1 MVSSKSLFFKLIML
15 RCPGF
20 PHSFFLEV
28 FMQVRKLV
36 IVGGVAGGASAAA
49 KARRC
54 SEEVEIVIYEKGSDI
69 SYANC
74 GLPYYLS
81 GVIEKREDLLI
92 SSAEFFQRRFRVDA
106 RTNCEVVK
114 IDRKEKRL
122 IINNLA
128 TGLTEEES
136 YDRLVLAPGSH
147 SIIPPVPG
155 VDLPFVST
163 LKTLEDT
170 DRIFDFLKE
179 KKPQR
184 AVVVGGGLIG
194 VEAIENLALKG
205 LKTTVVE
212 LAPQLLTFLDWEMA
226 EKVRWHMLH
235 KGVNLHLA
243 EGLASVEEQN
253 GQGIVRTD
261 QGREIPTDLVLLAVG
276 IRPNVDLAKNAGL
289 ELGITGGIKVN
300 EFMQTS
306 DPNIFAAGD
315 CIETTNL
322 VTGKP
327 TLTPMGSAANKEG
340 RAAGA
345 NALGRR
351 VVVKGFT
358 GTIIVKVFD
367 LTVAKTGLSERE
379 ALAEGYS
386 PLALYVDPSHL
397 AGYYPGAKTLSIKT
411 VTERDSGRLLGA
423 QVIGEEGVDKR
434 IDVLAT
440 AIYHHMSLEDL
451 LHLDLA
457 YAPPYSAARDP
468 VVIAGAVGQNYYQG
482 DWNPITPQEVKKKMD
497 SGEDIALVDVRNRLE
512 LTKQDPLPG
521 AIHIPI
527 DLLRRELQ
535 KLDPDKETILYCAQ
549 GLRSY
554 LGNRILAMNGFKRVK
569 TMSGGLDNWMY
580 EVKSAD
586 SS

>member
-1 MVSSKSLFFKLIML
+1 MKIS
-15 RCPGF
+15 
-20 PHSFFLEV
+20 
-28 FMQVRKLV
+28 KLV

-54 SEEVEIVIYEKGSDI
+54 SEEVDIIMYEKGPDI

-81 GVIEKREDLLI
+81 GVIQRREDLLI
-92 SSAEFFQRRFRVDA
+92 TTAQFFRRRFQVDV
-106 RTNCEVVK
+106 RTKKEVVR
-114 IDRKEKRL
+114 IDRDRKMVIAKDL
-122 IINNLA
+122 D
-128 TGLTEEES
+128 TDQTEEQP
-136 YDRLVLAPGSH
+136 YDRLILAPGSH
-147 SIIPPVPG
+147 TIMPKAPG
-155 VDLPFVST
+155 IDLPFVFT

-170 DRIFDFLKE
+170 DRIFSYLQN
-179 KKPQR
+179 KKPRR

-205 LKTTVVE
+205 LETTAVE

-226 EKVRWHMLH
+226 ERIRFHMSH
-235 KGVNLHLA
+235 KGISICLS
-243 EGLASVEEQN
+243 EGLQAVEDHN
-253 GQGIVRTD
+253 GQGLVKTD
-261 QGREIPTDLVLLAVG
+261 KGREIAADLVLIAIG
-276 IRPNVDLAKNAGL
+276 IRPNVDLARNAGL
-289 ELGITGGIKVN
+289 ELGVTGGIKVN

-306 DPNIFAAGD
+306 DPDIFAAGD
-315 CIETTNL
+315 CIETINL

-345 NALGRR
+345 NALGRHIA
-351 VVVKGFT
+351 VKGFT

-379 ALAEGYS
+379 AIAEGYS
-386 PLALYVDPSHL
+386 PLALYVQPGHH
-397 AGYYPGAKTLSIKT
+397 AGYYPGSKPMSIKT

-434 IDVLAT
+434 IDVFAT
-440 AIYHHMSLEDL
+440 AIYHQMVLEDL
-451 LHLDLA
+451 LQLDLA

-468 VVIAGAVGQNYYQG
+468 VIIAGAVGQNYYHG
-482 DWNPITPQEVKKKMD
+482 DWDPITPNELKEKME
-497 SGEDIALVDVRNRLE
+497 SGEDFALIDVRTRLE
-512 LTKQDPLPG
+512 LAEIDPLPG

-527 DLLRRELQ
+527 DLLRQQLG
-535 KLDPDKETILYCAQ
+535 KLDLERETILYCAQ

-554 LGNRILAMNGFKRVK
+554 LGNRILAMNGFKRAR
-569 TMSGGLDNWMY
+569 TLSGGLDNWVY
-580 EVKSAD
+580 ELESTGGKHSG
-586 SS
+586 